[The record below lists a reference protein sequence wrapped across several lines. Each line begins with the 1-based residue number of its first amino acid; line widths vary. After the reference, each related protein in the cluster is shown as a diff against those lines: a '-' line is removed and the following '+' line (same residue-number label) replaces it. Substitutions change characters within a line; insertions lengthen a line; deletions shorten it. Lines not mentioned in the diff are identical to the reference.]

1 MRANIRATDFVATDV
16 VRCIGVL
23 QSEGRYMEF
32 ADLKVIAVDDLPED
46 QPTHA
51 EADGIDLVIVRRGDD
66 VHVFEGRCPHRG
78 ALLADGRTDGP
89 NLICGVHGWDFRLD
103 TGISAYN
110 PSERIH
116 KFVSRIVDGDV
127 RLDKTELVTYQTM
140 RPERRVLS
148 VYDRLFDDP
157 HQNTAEE
164 PFVSEIHDLA
174 RSGLAGPHG
183 KVAAMGVPRGELP
196 SWDDLQILTAQLA
209 RFPMLDDQP
218 VDTAVTIG
226 PAATRPLRLRVPIFV
241 SDMSFGAIS
250 AEAKTALARGAEGAG
265 TAICSGEGGMLP
277 EEQAECT
284 RYLYELASGR
294 FGWREE
300 VLDVVQAVHLKLGQ
314 GAKTGTGGHLP
325 GAKVVGR
332 IAEVRGLP
340 EGTAAISP
348 ARFTD
353 WKTLLDARSL
363 VDRLRERS
371 GGVPIGVKMSAQH
384 IEEDISA
391 ALDIG
396 VDYIILDGR
405 GGATGA
411 APTIFRDTISVP
423 TMAALA
429 RARRH
434 LDLAGA
440 RDVTLVA
447 TGGFRRPQDMV
458 KALALGADAIAVSNA
473 ALQAI
478 GCVGMRACHTDNCP
492 MGIATQKPH
501 LRARLPV
508 DRAAE
513 QLTRY
518 LESVTELMV
527 VLARACGHDS
537 LSHFTPRDLTSWKRD
552 VAELVGVSYAGV
564 SR

>member
-1 MRANIRATDFVATDV
+1 MDTTYLTVARLDELALETP
-16 VRCIGVL
+16 
-23 QSEGRYMEF
+23 
-32 ADLKVIAVDDLPED
+32 A
-46 QPTHA
+46 HA
-51 EADGIDLVIVRRGDD
+51 EADGLDLVIVRRGDD

-78 ALLADGRTDGP
+78 ALLSDGRVEGA
-89 NLICGVHGWDFRLD
+89 NLVCGLHGWDYRLD

-116 KFVSRIVDGDV
+116 KFTAHVDDGEV
-127 RLDKTELVTYQTM
+127 RLDRSELLDFQSM
-140 RPERRVLS
+140 RPARAVPS
-148 VYDRLFDDP
+148 TYDRFFDDP
-157 HQNTAEE
+157 HQDTVEE
-164 PFVSEIHDLA
+164 PFVSEIHTLA
-174 RSGLAGPHG
+174 KHGLSGPHG
-183 KVAAMGVPRGELP
+183 DVAAMGVPRTELP
-196 SWDDLQILTAQLA
+196 TWDDLQVLTAQLH
-209 RFPMLDDQP
+209 RFPLLDDEP
-218 VDTAVTIG
+218 VDTSVVIG
-226 PAATRPLRLRVPIFV
+226 PAAAKPLHLDIPVFV

-250 AEAKTALARGAEGAG
+250 QEAKTALGRGAEAAG

-277 EEQAECT
+277 EEKAENT

-294 FGWREE
+294 FGWDEGI
-300 VLDVVQAVHLKLGQ
+300 LDQVQALHLKLGQ

-325 GAKVVGR
+325 GSKVVGR
-332 IAEVRGLP
+332 IAQVRGLP
-340 EGTAAISP
+340 EGTPAVSP

-353 WKTLLDARSL
+353 WKTLLDAKEL
-363 VDRLRERS
+363 VDHVRARS
-371 GGVPIGVKMSAQH
+371 AGIPVGVKMSAQH
-384 IEEDISA
+384 VEEDLDA
-391 ALDIG
+391 ALDLGI
-396 VDYIILDGR
+396 DYVILDGR
-405 GGATGA
+405 GGGTGA

-447 TGGFRRPQDMV
+447 TGGLRRPHDMV
-458 KALALGADAIAVSNA
+458 KALALGADAIAVSNV

-492 MGIATQKPH
+492 VGIATQKPH

-508 DRAAE
+508 PRAAE

-518 LESVTELMV
+518 LVSLTELMV

-552 VAELVGVSYAGV
+552 VADLVGVSYAGV

>member
-1 MRANIRATDFVATDV
+1 MDSTYMPVA
-16 VRCIGVL
+16 RL
-23 QSEGRYMEF
+23 
-32 ADLKVIAVDDLPED
+32 DDLVED
-46 QPTHA
+46 MPTHA
-51 EADGIDLVIVRRGDD
+51 AADGIDLVLVRRSGR

-78 ALLADGRTDGP
+78 ALLADGRVEGP
-89 NLICGVHGWDFRLD
+89 NLICGVHGWDYRID
-103 TGISAYN
+103 TGVSAYN
-110 PSERIH
+110 PAERIF
-116 KFVSRIVDGDV
+116 KFGSQVQDGDV
-127 RLDKTELVTYQTM
+127 LVDKSDLVDYRSM
-140 RPERRVLS
+140 RPERAVTS
-148 VYDRLFDDP
+148 TYDRLFDDP
-157 HQNTAEE
+157 HQDTPEE
-164 PFVSEIHDLA
+164 PFVSEIHALA
-174 RSGLAGPHG
+174 RNGLSGAHG
-183 KVAAMGVPRGELP
+183 DVAAMGVPRPELP
-196 SWDDLQILTAQLA
+196 TWDDLQVLTAQLH
-209 RFPMLDDQP
+209 RFPMLDHEP
-218 VDTAVTIG
+218 VDTTVTIG
-226 PAATRPLRLRVPIFV
+226 PAAARPLRLQIPVFV

-277 EEQAECT
+277 EEQAECS

-294 FGWREE
+294 FGWDEAC
-300 VLDVVQAVHLKLGQ
+300 LDRVQALHLKLGQ

-325 GAKVVGR
+325 GSKVVGR

-340 EGTAAISP
+340 EGTAAVSP

-353 WKTLLDARSL
+353 WTTLLDARGL
-363 VDRLRERS
+363 VDRIRERS
-371 GGVPIGVKMSAQH
+371 GGIPVGVKMSAQH
-384 IEEDISA
+384 IEADLDA
-391 ALDIG
+391 ALDLG
-396 VDYIILDGR
+396 VDYVILDGR
-405 GGATGA
+405 GGGTGA

-447 TGGFRRPQDMV
+447 TGGFRRAQDMV
-458 KALALGADAIAVSNA
+458 KALALGADAIAVSNV

-508 DRAAE
+508 QRAAE

-518 LESVTELMV
+518 LGAITELMV

-564 SR
+564 GAR

>member
-1 MRANIRATDFVATDV
+1 MDSSTY
-16 VRCIGVL
+16 L
-23 QSEGRYMEF
+23 P
-32 ADLKVIAVDDLPED
+32 IARLDELAED
-46 QPTHA
+46 APAHA
-51 EADGIDLVIVRRGDD
+51 SADGIDLVLVRRGAQ

-78 ALLADGRTDGP
+78 ALLADGRVEGA
-89 NLICGVHGWDFRLD
+89 NLICGVHGWDYRLD
-103 TGISAYN
+103 TGVSAYN
-110 PSERIH
+110 PAERIY
-116 KFVSRIVDGDV
+116 KFNGHVRDGEVLVDKAD
-127 RLDKTELVTYQTM
+127 LVEYRSM
-140 RPERRVLS
+140 RPERAAS
-148 VYDRLFDDP
+148 STYDRLFDDP
-157 HQNTAEE
+157 HQDTVEE
-164 PFVSEIHDLA
+164 PFVSEIHALA
-174 RSGLAGPHG
+174 RNGLSGAHG
-183 KVAAMGVPRGELP
+183 KVAAMGVPRAELP
-196 SWDDLQILTAQLA
+196 TWDDLQVLTAQLH
-209 RFPMLDDQP
+209 RFPMLDDEP
-218 VDTAVTIG
+218 VDTGVTIG
-226 PAATRPLRLRVPIFV
+226 PAAAKPLRLQIPVFV

-250 AEAKTALARGAEGAG
+250 AEANTALGRGAEGAG

-277 EEQAECT
+277 EEQAECS

-294 FGWREE
+294 FGWDEAC
-300 VLDVVQAVHLKLGQ
+300 LDRVQALHLKLGQ

-325 GAKVVGR
+325 GNKVVGR

-340 EGTAAISP
+340 EGTPAVSP

-353 WKTLLDARSL
+353 WTTLLDARAL
-363 VDRLRERS
+363 VDRVRERS
-371 GGVPIGVKMSAQH
+371 GGIPIGVKMSAQH
-384 IEEDISA
+384 IEADLDA
-391 ALDIG
+391 ALDLG
-396 VDYIILDGR
+396 VDYVILDGR
-405 GGATGA
+405 GGGTGA

-447 TGGFRRPQDMV
+447 TGGFRRAQDMV
-458 KALALGADAIAVSNA
+458 KALALGADAIAVSNV

-508 DRAAE
+508 QRAAE

-518 LESVTELMV
+518 LGAITELMV

-564 SR
+564 GAR